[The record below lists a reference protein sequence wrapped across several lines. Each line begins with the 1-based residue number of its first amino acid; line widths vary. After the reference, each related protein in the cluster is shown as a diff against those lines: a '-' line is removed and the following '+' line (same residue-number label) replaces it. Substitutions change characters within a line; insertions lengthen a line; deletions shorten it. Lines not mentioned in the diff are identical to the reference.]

1 LLGAEF
7 GLLGAFVEITP
18 QMCRVAALLASVF
31 ILLYGLK
38 MLNVFSLLRRLSVG
52 LRWPRAVNR
61 QVSNQ

>member
-1 LLGAEF
+1 
-7 GLLGAFVEITP
+7 
-18 QMCRVAALLASVF
+18 MCRVAALLASVF